1 MISPCAAFDTIAV
14 SRQPRLSDGSRL
26 LFLAAE
32 KTFSF
37 IICFSRHEILM
48 IAFLGFPPSL
58 LFFFF
63 FSVLQA
69 RKKKVCLV
77 KRLLSQKQKCVSLE
91 DFYSSGECSRQ
102 KQGLLLCCAVY
113 VMQKKHF
120 QQFQMSKPQ
129 ERKIT
134 RVSNQRN
141 NC

>member
-14 SRQPRLSDGSRL
+14 SRQLRLSDGSRL

-63 FSVLQA
+63 FCPA
-69 RKKKVCLV
+69 GKKK
-77 KRLLSQKQKCVSLE
+77 KSLLGK
-91 DFYSSGECSRQ
+91 
-102 KQGLLLCCAVY
+102 
-113 VMQKKHF
+113 
-120 QQFQMSKPQ
+120 
-129 ERKIT
+129 KIT
-134 RVSNQRN
+134 FPEAEVCES
-141 NC
+141 

>member
-63 FSVLQA
+63 FFCPA
-69 RKKKVCLV
+69 GKKK
-77 KRLLSQKQKCVSLE
+77 KSLLGK
-91 DFYSSGECSRQ
+91 
-102 KQGLLLCCAVY
+102 
-113 VMQKKHF
+113 
-120 QQFQMSKPQ
+120 
-129 ERKIT
+129 KIT
-134 RVSNQRN
+134 FPEAEVCES
-141 NC
+141 

>member
-63 FSVLQA
+63 CPA
-69 RKKKVCLV
+69 GKKKKVCLV

-91 DFYSSGECSRQ
+91 DFHSSRECSRQ

-113 VMQKKHF
+113 VMQKNISSS
-120 QQFQMSKPQ
+120 SKCPNP
-129 ERKIT
+129 RKEK
-134 RVSNQRN
+134 
-141 NC
+141 

>member
-63 FSVLQA
+63 SVLQA
-69 RKKKVCLV
+69 RKKKS
-77 KRLLSQKQKCVSLE
+77 LLGK
-91 DFYSSGECSRQ
+91 
-102 KQGLLLCCAVY
+102 
-113 VMQKKHF
+113 
-120 QQFQMSKPQ
+120 
-129 ERKIT
+129 KIT
-134 RVSNQRN
+134 FPEAEVCES
-141 NC
+141 

>member
-1 MISPCAAFDTIAV
+1 MISPCAAFDTITV

-63 FSVLQA
+63 FCPA
-69 RKKKVCLV
+69 GKKK
-77 KRLLSQKQKCVSLE
+77 
-91 DFYSSGECSRQ
+91 
-102 KQGLLLCCAVY
+102 
-113 VMQKKHF
+113 KKF
-120 QQFQMSKPQ
+120 AW
-129 ERKIT
+129 
-134 RVSNQRN
+134 
-141 NC
+141 